1 MITIRL
7 PGPAAASFFRRRNTC
22 ESSVRVRA
30 CALSPHTSRSSSSR
44 VNTRVGSRDQR
55 PEELVFLRGQRDRP
69 LADADLARSV
79 VDGQRADPAQR
90 AGRGSLCS
98 AQERADPSAQLRV
111 GERLGDHV
119 VAAAVEHANAREL
132 VRARGQHDHRRVRV
146 ELADRRRA
154 AAYRVEQ
161 RERLTVQVGEHELRP
176 VRAQQRQRV
185 PAAIGQQD
193 LVAVR
198 RQLLGEEGARV
209 LALLDDQDQL

>member
-1 MITIRL
+1 M
-7 PGPAAASFFRRRNTC
+7 
-22 ESSVRVRA
+22 
-30 CALSPHTSRSSSSR
+30 
-44 VNTRVGSRDQR
+44 NTRVGSRDQR
-55 PEELVFLRGQRDRP
+55 PQELVFLRGKRDRL
-69 LADADLARSV
+69 LADSHLAGSVIDAQRPDPAERAGSRLAR
-79 VDGQRADPAQR
+79 PAQ
-90 AGRGSLCS
+90 
-98 AQERADPSAQLRV
+98 QRADPSAQLRV

-119 VAAAVEHANAREL
+119 IAAAVEHANAREL

-161 RERLTVQVGEHELRP
+161 PERLTVQVGEHELRP
-176 VRAQQRQRV
+176 VRAQQRQRA

-193 LVAVR
+193 LVAVG